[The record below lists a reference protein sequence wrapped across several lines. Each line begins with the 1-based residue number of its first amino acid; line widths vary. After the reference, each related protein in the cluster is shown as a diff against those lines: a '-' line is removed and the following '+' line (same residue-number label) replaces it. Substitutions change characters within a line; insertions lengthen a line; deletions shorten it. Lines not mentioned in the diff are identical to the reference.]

1 MKSGQKLRS
10 ENLSKLIA
18 VHGGKIMGV
27 KIKQWKG
34 SWWVFVNHKG
44 NRAAKC
50 AGSYDTAVKAKDFFE
65 EQIACNLYQPPR
77 REERKRVPI
86 LRDYFAKFQDSYL
99 KTAVRESTAE
109 RYGQCFRLHTLP
121 LLGDLNIDRITKEKI
136 KDLIA
141 ALVKKDLARHT
152 IRNVVATL
160 CSVLSHAV
168 DDGLITHNPA
178 VKLGRYFKQARV
190 VHDKIE
196 PLTVDEVPIFLLK
209 AREQD
214 AKKSKGHPEY
224 CGLFLCAIHT
234 GMRAGELAGLQ
245 WGDIDWN
252 GKFLMVRRS
261 IRKGR
266 IFETKTG
273 KTRRIDMS
281 DDLIEEIGAFR
292 RRRLEEV
299 LKDGKNEIPEWVFA
313 SGEGTPL
320 DMHNIERRT
329 FAKCLQA
336 AGLRK
341 IRFHDL
347 RHTTASLLIQNGA
360 PLAYVKDQLGH
371 SSIKVTV
378 DIYGH
383 LVPGANRQEMNR
395 LPGLNSATPAQ
406 PAFAVAVNGGRYRI

>member
-1 MKSGQKLRS
+1 
-10 ENLSKLIA
+10 
-18 VHGGKIMGV
+18 MGV
-27 KIKQWKG
+27 KVKEWKG
-34 SWWVFVNHKG
+34 KWWVFIDYKG

-50 AGSYDTAVKAKDFFE
+50 AGSQETAIAAKEFLE
-65 EQIACNLYQPPR
+65 KQIAFGLYSPP
-77 REERKRVPI
+77 KRVEKKHIPI
-86 LRDYFAKFQDSYL
+86 LRDYFAKFQESYL

-109 RYGQCFRLHTLP
+109 RYGQCFKHHTLP
-121 LLGDLNIDRITKEKI
+121 LLGDLNLDRITKEKI
-136 KDLIA
+136 KDLISV
-141 ALVKKDLARHT
+141 LVKKDLARHT
-152 IRNVVATL
+152 IRNVIACL

-168 DDGLITHNPA
+168 DDGIITHNPA
-178 VKLGRYFKQARV
+178 VKLGKYFKQARV

-196 PLTVDEVPIFLLK
+196 PLTVDEVPIFLTK
-209 AREQD
+209 ARERD
-214 AKKSKGHPEY
+214 ASKREGNPEY
-224 CGLFLCAIHT
+224 CPLFLCAIHT

-266 IFETKTG
+266 IYETKTG
-273 KTRRIDMS
+273 KNRRIDMS
-281 DDLIEEIGAFR
+281 DDLLEELGAYR
-292 RRRLEEV
+292 RRRLQEA
-299 LKDGKNEIPEWVFA
+299 LKDGRNEIADWTFA

-320 DMHNIERRT
+320 DMHNVERRE
-329 FAKCLQA
+329 FGKCLEA
-336 AGLRK
+336 AKLRK

-347 RHTTASLLIQNGA
+347 RHTTATLLIQNGA

-395 LPGLNSATPAQ
+395 LPSLKSSSKE
-406 PAFAVAVNGGRYRI
+406 VLCVSR